1 MDKVNPRLWNGG
13 GEENYYTAPFWQVA
27 AYWFQSDGEKIKA
40 VIGAEYKGEMLEGMS
55 VETIPAA
62 TWVVFSITS
71 PTGIDYVPEAYTR
84 IMTEWFPVSQYKW
97 DEEVL
102 NLEVFPGGCW
112 RRELCVGDLGAGEEQ
127 IMEKC

>member
-1 MDKVNPRLWNGG
+1 M
-13 GEENYYTAPFWQVA
+13 
-27 AYWFQSDGEKIKA
+27 
-40 VIGAEYKGEMLEGMS
+40 IGAEYKGEMLEGMS

-102 NLEVFPGGCW
+102 NLEVFPGGC
-112 RRELCVGDLGAGEEQ
+112 
-127 IMEKC
+127 